1 MGQSFVSNVVTY
13 AVDSKE
19 RENLQSVRLLEE
31 AVRRHSKISEL
42 DPNFNFD
49 QHAKIEKDRK
59 YKSPK
64 S

>member
-1 MGQSFVSNVVTY
+1 
-13 AVDSKE
+13 VDSKE

-59 YKSPK
+59 YKSSK
-64 S
+64 G